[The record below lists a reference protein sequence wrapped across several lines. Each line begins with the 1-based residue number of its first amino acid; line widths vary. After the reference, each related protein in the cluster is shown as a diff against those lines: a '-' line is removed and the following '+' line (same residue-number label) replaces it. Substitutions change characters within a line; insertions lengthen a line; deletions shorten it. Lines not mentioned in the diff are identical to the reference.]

1 MMKKLLSLTVCL
13 LFVLSQIMAQLSVPS
28 FFSDHMVLQREKP
41 INIWGTANAGERIS
55 VTLGNAKKS
64 TRTDKNGK
72 WSISLP
78 PMQAG
83 GPYTLSVKS
92 PKQALSFTDILVG
105 EVWICSGQ
113 SNMEFRLR
121 SANHAIEEVAAANYP
136 QIRSFNV
143 IQEMGHTPKADLK
156 VNGKYVHPSP
166 LLIFQ
171 LSAISL
177 CVNYIRNSIF
187 LSDSLILRGVVRT
200 LRPG

>member
-1 MMKKLLSLTVCL
+1 MKKLLSLTVCL

-41 INIWGTANAGERIS
+41 INIWGTASAGERIS
-55 VTLGNAKKS
+55 VTLGNAQKS

-72 WSISLP
+72 WSVSLP

-83 GPYTLSVKS
+83 GPYTLNVKS
-92 PKQALSFTDILVG
+92 LKQTLSFTDILIG

-121 SANHAIEEVAAANYP
+121 SANHATEEVAAANYP

-143 IQEMGHTPKADLK
+143 IQEMGHTPKTRLK
-156 VNGKYVHPSP
+156 
-166 LLIFQ
+166 
-171 LSAISL
+171 
-177 CVNYIRNSIF
+177 R
-187 LSDSLILRGVVRT
+187 
-200 LRPG
+200 

>member
-1 MMKKLLSLTVCL
+1 MKKLLSLTVCL

-41 INIWGTANAGERIS
+41 INIWGTASAGERIS
-55 VTLGNAKKS
+55 VTLGKAQKS

-72 WSISLP
+72 WSVSLP

-83 GPYTLSVKS
+83 GPYTLNVKS
-92 PKQALSFTDILVG
+92 LKQTLSFTDILIG

-121 SANHAIEEVAAANYP
+121 SANHATEEVAAANYP

-143 IQEMGHTPKADLK
+143 IQEM
-156 VNGKYVHPSP
+156 VNGKYVHPPP

-171 LSAISL
+171 LSAIFL
-177 CVNYIRNSIF
+177 RVNYTKNSIF
-187 LSDSLILRGVVRT
+187 LSDSSTPHGVVRT
-200 LRPG
+200 SKPG